1 MKLTQNYLRTLI
13 LQELNGGQPVQKQPQ
28 SQPTQENPQAE
39 DVLTKNLNLFVSNTS
54 QVIRQAKNEQQV
66 LDLLRKI
73 ISSLKLNRTMV
84 FNSLTKLVNEYK
96 TKEDPT
102 QVPAGKQ

>member
-28 SQPTQENPQAE
+28 SQPTQEKPQAE

-54 QVIRQAKNEQQV
+54 QIIKQTTSEPQV
-66 LDLLRKI
+66 LDLLKKI
-73 ISSLKLNRTMV
+73 IGSLKLNRELV
-84 FNSLTKLVNEYK
+84 SRSLITLG
-96 TKEDPT
+96 KEMSVQPK
-102 QVPAGKQ
+102 GER